1 MRVLVFGAHPDDMEI
16 GMGGTIAKH
25 VAIGDDLLMVVATI
39 PSQRE
44 LRIQEARDG
53 AEVLG
58 ARLEVLDVPPDDLG
72 MNRRTIREFDRLFG
86 SVNPHLVYT
95 HWDQDSH
102 QDHLAVSRAVMA
114 AGRRNRCSL
123 LMYEQT
129 IPGGVVPGNGF
140 KAQSFV
146 DISPFID
153 RKCQSILVH
162 QSQIEQNGGDWW
174 LDGVRGRA
182 MYRGYQMNVRYA
194 EAFEV
199 VKEIEVHFGSN
210 DERRSRPRNGRRRN
224 EKRTASNAEDT
235 PDRPTAPGDDWHGL
249 GRFPER

>member
-1 MRVLVFGAHPDDMEI
+1 MRVLVCGAHPDDIEI

-25 VAIGDDLLMVVATI
+25 VEAGDDVLMVVATV

-44 LRIQEARDG
+44 ARTREARDG
-53 AEVLG
+53 ARVLG
-58 ARLEVLDVPPDDLG
+58 ARLELLDLPPDDLG
-72 MNRRTIREFDRLFG
+72 INRRTIREFDRLLA
-86 SVNPHLVYT
+86 SVDPHLVYT

-102 QDHLAVSRAVMA
+102 QDHNAVSRAVISA
-114 AGRRNRCSL
+114 ARRNRCDL

-129 IPGGVVPGNGF
+129 IPGGVVPGGF

-146 DISPFID
+146 DISDYIE

-162 QSQIEQNGGDWW
+162 QTQIEQNGGDWW

-182 MYRGYQMNVRYA
+182 MYRGYQINVRHA

-199 VKEIEVHFGSN
+199 VKMIAVHF
-210 DERRSRPRNGRRRN
+210 RRDTA
-224 EKRTASNAEDT
+224 RTAIKQNGAGTHDEATAS
-235 PDRPTAPGDDWHGL
+235 DRA
-249 GRFPER
+249 

>member
-1 MRVLVFGAHPDDMEI
+1 MRIIVFGAHPDDMEI

-25 VAIGDDLLMVVATI
+25 VEAGDDLLMVVATV

-44 LRIQEARDG
+44 LRTQEARAG

-58 ARLEVLDVPPDDLG
+58 ARLEILDIPPDDLG
-72 MNRRTIREFDRLFG
+72 VNRRTIREFDRLLG
-86 SVNPHLVYT
+86 SVDPHLVYT

-102 QDHLAVSRAVMA
+102 QDHNAVSRAILA
-114 AGRRNRCSL
+114 AGRRNRCSV

-129 IPGGVVPGNGF
+129 IPGGVTPGGF

-146 DISPFID
+146 DITDYID
-153 RKCQSILVH
+153 RKCRSILVH
-162 QSQIEQNGGDWW
+162 RTQIDQNGGDWW

-182 MYRGYQMNVRYA
+182 MYRGYQMNARFG

-199 VKEIEVHFGSN
+199 VKEIEVHFGQRLASGP
-210 DERRSRPRNGRRRN
+210 RPNGPDAGEEQPDVN
-224 EKRTASNAEDT
+224 GGRTSQLPRT
-235 PDRPTAPGDDWHGL
+235 R
-249 GRFPER
+249 

>member
-1 MRVLVFGAHPDDMEI
+1 MRVLVFGAHPDDIEI

-25 VAIGDDLLMVVATI
+25 VEAGDDVLMVVATV
-39 PSQRE
+39 PTER
-44 LRIQEARDG
+44 EARIREAQEG
-53 AEVLG
+53 AAVLG
-58 ARLEVLDVPPDDLG
+58 ARLELLDLPPDDLG
-72 MNRRTIREFDRLFG
+72 VNRRTIREFDRLLAACD
-86 SVNPHLVYT
+86 PHLVYT

-102 QDHLAVSRAVMA
+102 QDHNAVSRAVIA

-129 IPGGVVPGNGF
+129 IPGGVVPGGF

-146 DISPFID
+146 DISDFID

-162 QSQIEQNGGDWW
+162 RTQIDQNGGDWW

-182 MYRGYQMNVRYA
+182 MYRGYQINVRHA

-199 VKEIEVHFGSN
+199 VKEIEVHFAESAA
-210 DERRSRPRNGRRRN
+210 RVAAQRNGRRPEER
-224 EKRTASNAEDT
+224 RTAERTRT
-235 PDRPTAPGDDWHGL
+235 PDAAPARRRSPGAL
-249 GRFPER
+249 T

>member
-16 GMGGTIAKH
+16 GMGGTIVKH
-25 VAIGDDLLMVVATI
+25 VTVGDEVLMVVATV
-39 PSQRE
+39 PSRRE
-44 LRIQEARDG
+44 TRLREAREG

-58 ARLEVLDVPPDDLG
+58 ARLEILDVPPDDLG
-72 MNRRTIREFDRLFG
+72 MNRRTIREFDRLFAT
-86 SVNPHLVYT
+86 VDPHLVYT
-95 HWDQDSH
+95 HWDHDSH
-102 QDHLAVSRAVMA
+102 QDHMAVSQSVIA

-129 IPGGVVPGNGF
+129 IPGGVASGPGF

-146 DISPFID
+146 DISPHID

-199 VKEIEVHFGSN
+199 VKAIDVQFGN
-210 DERRSRPRNGRRRN
+210 GAGRAAAIRNGRRKE
-224 EKRTASNAEDT
+224 EKHATDDAPEPAHE
-235 PDRPTAPGDDWHGL
+235 RPPGAPPR
-249 GRFPER
+249 GRAPER

>member
-1 MRVLVFGAHPDDMEI
+1 MRVLVFGAHPDDIEI

-25 VAIGDDLLMVVATI
+25 VEAGDDVLMVVATV

-44 LRIQEARDG
+44 LRAREAREG
-53 AEVLG
+53 ARVLG
-58 ARLEVLDVPPDDLG
+58 ARLELLDLPPDDLG
-72 MNRRTIREFDRLFG
+72 VNRRTIREFDRLLAT
-86 SVNPHLVYT
+86 VDPHLVYT

-102 QDHLAVSRAVMA
+102 QDHNSVSRAVISA
-114 AGRRNRCSL
+114 ARRNRCDL

-129 IPGGVVPGNGF
+129 IPGGVVPGGF

-146 DISPFID
+146 DISEYIE

-162 QSQIEQNGGDWW
+162 QTQIEQNGGDWW

-182 MYRGYQMNVRYA
+182 MYRGYQINVRHA

-199 VKEIEVHFGSN
+199 VKMIAVHFRR
-210 DERRSRPRNGRRRN
+210 DEARVAPHQNGAGTR
-224 EKRTASNAEDT
+224 AEALV
-235 PDRPTAPGDDWHGL
+235 PHRA
-249 GRFPER
+249 

>member
-1 MRVLVFGAHPDDMEI
+1 MRIIVFGAHPDDMEI

-25 VAIGDDLLMVVATI
+25 VEAGDDLLMVVATV

-44 LRIQEARDG
+44 LRIQEARAG

-58 ARLEVLDVPPDDLG
+58 ARLEILDIPPDDLG
-72 MNRRTIREFDRLFG
+72 VNRRTIREFDRLLG
-86 SVNPHLVYT
+86 SVDPHLVYT

-102 QDHLAVSRAVMA
+102 QDHNAVSRAILA
-114 AGRRNRCSL
+114 AGRRNRCSV

-129 IPGGVVPGNGF
+129 IPGGVTPGGF

-146 DISPFID
+146 DITDYID
-153 RKCQSILVH
+153 RKCRSILVH
-162 QSQIEQNGGDWW
+162 RTQIDQNGGDWW

-182 MYRGYQMNVRYA
+182 MYRGYQMNARFG

-199 VKEIEVHFGSN
+199 VKEIEVHFGH
-210 DERRSRPRNGRRRN
+210 RLASRPRPNGPDAG
-224 EKRTASNAEDT
+224 EEQPDVDAGRTSQT
-235 PDRPTAPGDDWHGL
+235 PRT
-249 GRFPER
+249 R

>member
-1 MRVLVFGAHPDDMEI
+1 MRIIVFGAHPDDMEI

-25 VAIGDDLLMVVATI
+25 VEAGDDVLMVVATV

-44 LRIQEARDG
+44 LRTQEARAG

-58 ARLEVLDVPPDDLG
+58 ARLEILDIPSDDLG
-72 MNRRTIREFDRLFG
+72 VNRRTIREFDRLLG
-86 SVNPHLVYT
+86 TIDPHLVYT

-102 QDHLAVSRAVMA
+102 QDHNAVSRAILA
-114 AGRRNRCSL
+114 AGRRNRCSV

-129 IPGGVVPGNGF
+129 IPGGVTPGGF

-146 DISPFID
+146 DITDYID
-153 RKCQSILVH
+153 RKCRSILVH
-162 QSQIEQNGGDWW
+162 RTQIDQNGGDWW

-182 MYRGYQMNVRYA
+182 MYRGYQMNARFG

-199 VKEIEVHFGSN
+199 VKEIEVHFGQ
-210 DERRSRPRNGRRRN
+210 RLASRPRPNGPGAGEEQPDAN
-224 EKRTASNAEDT
+224 GGRTSQMPRT
-235 PDRPTAPGDDWHGL
+235 R
-249 GRFPER
+249 

>member
-1 MRVLVFGAHPDDMEI
+1 MEI

-25 VAIGDDLLMVVATI
+25 VEAGDDLLMVVATV

-44 LRIQEARDG
+44 LRTQEARAG

-58 ARLEVLDVPPDDLG
+58 ARLEILDIPPDDLG
-72 MNRRTIREFDRLFG
+72 VNRRTIREFDRLLT
-86 SVNPHLVYT
+86 SVDPHLVYT

-102 QDHLAVSRAVMA
+102 QDHNAVSRAILA
-114 AGRRNRCSL
+114 AGRRNRCSV

-129 IPGGVVPGNGF
+129 IPGGVTPGGF

-146 DISPFID
+146 DITDYID
-153 RKCQSILVH
+153 RKCRSILVH
-162 QSQIEQNGGDWW
+162 RTQIDQNGGDWW

-182 MYRGYQMNVRYA
+182 MYRGYQMNARFG

-199 VKEIEVHFGSN
+199 VKEIEVHFGQ
-210 DERRSRPRNGRRRN
+210 RLAGRPRPNGPDAGEEQPDVN
-224 EKRTASNAEDT
+224 GGRTSQT
-235 PDRPTAPGDDWHGL
+235 PRT
-249 GRFPER
+249 R

>member
-1 MRVLVFGAHPDDMEI
+1 MRIIVFGAHPDDMEI

-25 VAIGDDLLMVVATI
+25 VEAGDDLLMVVATV

-44 LRIQEARDG
+44 LRTQEARAG

-58 ARLEVLDVPPDDLG
+58 ARLEILDIPPDDLG
-72 MNRRTIREFDRLFG
+72 VNRRTIREFDRLLT
-86 SVNPHLVYT
+86 SVDPHLVYT

-102 QDHLAVSRAVMA
+102 QDHNAVSRAILA
-114 AGRRNRCSL
+114 AGRRNRCSV

-129 IPGGVVPGNGF
+129 IPGGVTPGGF

-146 DISPFID
+146 DITDYID
-153 RKCQSILVH
+153 RKCRSILVH
-162 QSQIEQNGGDWW
+162 RTQIDQNGGDWW

-182 MYRGYQMNVRYA
+182 MYRGYQMNARFG

-199 VKEIEVHFGSN
+199 VKEIEVHFGH
-210 DERRSRPRNGRRRN
+210 RLASRPRPNGPDAGEDQPDVN
-224 EKRTASNAEDT
+224 GGRTSQMPRT
-235 PDRPTAPGDDWHGL
+235 R
-249 GRFPER
+249 

>member
-1 MRVLVFGAHPDDMEI
+1 MRILVFGAHPDDIEI
-16 GMGGTIAKH
+16 GMGGTIARH
-25 VAIGDDLLMVVATI
+25 VDAGDDVLMVVATI
-39 PSQRE
+39 PSRHE
-44 LRIQEARDG
+44 ERMEEARLG

-58 ARLEVLDVPPDDLG
+58 ARLEILDVPPDEMG
-72 MNRRTIREFDRLFG
+72 ANRRTIREFDRLF
-86 SVNPHLVYT
+86 SSIDPHLVYT

-102 QDHLAVSRAVMA
+102 QDHTAVSRAAIA

-129 IPGGVVPGNGF
+129 IPGGVVSGGF

-146 DISPFID
+146 DISKFID

-162 QSQIEQNGGDWW
+162 QTQIEQNGGDWW

-199 VKEIEVHFGSN
+199 VKEIDVHFGHRLGDHASARDSRKRREPRKTDGVASQAIDGN
-210 DERRSRPRNGRRRN
+210 DQ
-224 EKRTASNAEDT
+224 
-235 PDRPTAPGDDWHGL
+235 WHAL

>member
-1 MRVLVFGAHPDDMEI
+1 MRIIVFGAHPDDMEI

-25 VAIGDDLLMVVATI
+25 VEAGDDVLMVVATV

-44 LRIQEARDG
+44 LRIQEARAG

-58 ARLEVLDVPPDDLG
+58 ARLEILDIPPDDLG
-72 MNRRTIREFDRLFG
+72 VNRRTIREFDRLLT
-86 SVNPHLVYT
+86 SVDPHLVYT

-102 QDHLAVSRAVMA
+102 QDHNAVSRAILA
-114 AGRRNRCSL
+114 AGRRNRCSV

-129 IPGGVVPGNGF
+129 IPGGVTPGGF

-146 DISPFID
+146 DITDYID
-153 RKCQSILVH
+153 RKCRSILVH
-162 QSQIEQNGGDWW
+162 RTQIDQNGGDWW

-182 MYRGYQMNVRYA
+182 MYRGYQMNARFG

-199 VKEIEVHFGSN
+199 VKEIEVHFGH
-210 DERRSRPRNGRRRN
+210 RLASRPRPNGPDAGEDQPDVN
-224 EKRTASNAEDT
+224 GGRTSQMPRT
-235 PDRPTAPGDDWHGL
+235 R
-249 GRFPER
+249 

>member
-1 MRVLVFGAHPDDMEI
+1 
-16 GMGGTIAKH
+16 MGGTIAKH
-25 VAIGDDLLMVVATI
+25 VSVGDDVLMVVSTI
-39 PSQRE
+39 PSRRE
-44 LRIQEARDG
+44 TRIREAREG
-53 AEVLG
+53 AQVLG
-58 ARLEVLDVPPDDLG
+58 ASLEILDIPPDEFG
-72 MNRRTIREFDRLFG
+72 INRRTVREFDRLFKT
-86 SVNPHLVYT
+86 VDPHLVYS
-95 HWDQDSH
+95 HWDKDSH
-102 QDHLAVSRAVMA
+102 QDHMAVSQAVIA

-129 IPGGVVPGNGF
+129 IPGGVVPGDGF

-153 RKCQSILVH
+153 RKCESILVH
-162 QSQIEQNGGDWW
+162 NSQIEQNGGDWW

-199 VKEIEVHFGSN
+199 VKEIEVHFPHPSHQKSGARTKRSQN
-210 DERRSRPRNGRRRN
+210 DKRERPGEENAVAVDGR
-224 EKRTASNAEDT
+224 EE
-235 PDRPTAPGDDWHGL
+235 WHAL

>member
-1 MRVLVFGAHPDDMEI
+1 MRIIVFGAHPDDMEI

-25 VAIGDDLLMVVATI
+25 VEAGDDVLMVVATV

-44 LRIQEARDG
+44 LRTQEARAG

-58 ARLEVLDVPPDDLG
+58 ARLEILDIPSDDLG
-72 MNRRTIREFDRLFG
+72 VNRRTIREFDRLLT
-86 SVNPHLVYT
+86 SIDPHLVYT

-102 QDHLAVSRAVMA
+102 QDHNAVSRAILA
-114 AGRRNRCSL
+114 AGRRNRCSV

-129 IPGGVVPGNGF
+129 IPGGVTPGGF

-146 DISPFID
+146 DITDYID
-153 RKCQSILVH
+153 RKCRSILVH
-162 QSQIEQNGGDWW
+162 RTQIDQNGGDWW

-182 MYRGYQMNVRYA
+182 MYRGYQMNARFG

-199 VKEIEVHFGSN
+199 VKEIEVNFGHRLAN
-210 DERRSRPRNGRRRN
+210 RPRPNGTRPDDGPADPDATSQMP
-224 EKRTASNAEDT
+224 RT
-235 PDRPTAPGDDWHGL
+235 R
-249 GRFPER
+249 

>member
-1 MRVLVFGAHPDDMEI
+1 MEI

-25 VAIGDDLLMVVATI
+25 VEAGDDILMVVATV

-44 LRIQEARDG
+44 LRTQEARAG

-58 ARLEVLDVPPDDLG
+58 ARLEILDIPSDDLG
-72 MNRRTIREFDRLFG
+72 VNRRTIREFDRLLT
-86 SVNPHLVYT
+86 SIDPHLVYT

-102 QDHLAVSRAVMA
+102 QDHNAVSRAILA
-114 AGRRNRCSL
+114 AGRRNRCSV

-129 IPGGVVPGNGF
+129 IPGGVTPGGF

-146 DISPFID
+146 DITDYID
-153 RKCQSILVH
+153 RKCRSILVH
-162 QSQIEQNGGDWW
+162 RTQIDQNGGDWW

-182 MYRGYQMNVRYA
+182 MYRGYQMNARFG

-199 VKEIEVHFGSN
+199 VKEIEVHFGQ
-210 DERRSRPRNGRRRN
+210 RLASRPRTNGPDAGQEHPDVN
-224 EKRTASNAEDT
+224 GGRTSQM
-235 PDRPTAPGDDWHGL
+235 PRS
-249 GRFPER
+249 R

>member
-1 MRVLVFGAHPDDMEI
+1 MSIIVFGAHPDDMEI

-25 VAIGDDLLMVVATI
+25 VEAGDDVLMVVATV

-44 LRIQEARDG
+44 LRTQEARAG

-58 ARLEVLDVPPDDLG
+58 ARLEILDIPSDDLG
-72 MNRRTIREFDRLFG
+72 VNRRTIREFDRLLT
-86 SVNPHLVYT
+86 SIDPHLVYT

-102 QDHLAVSRAVMA
+102 QDHNAVSRAILA
-114 AGRRNRCSL
+114 AGRRNRCSV

-129 IPGGVVPGNGF
+129 IPGGVTPGGF

-146 DISPFID
+146 DITDYID
-153 RKCQSILVH
+153 RKCRSILVH
-162 QSQIEQNGGDWW
+162 QTQIDQNGGDWW

-182 MYRGYQMNVRYA
+182 MYRGYQMNARFG

-199 VKEIEVHFGSN
+199 VKEIEVNFGH
-210 DERRSRPRNGRRRN
+210 RLATHPRPNG
-224 EKRTASNAEDT
+224 AGPGDGHPA
-235 PDRPTAPGDDWHGL
+235 PDRDATSQMPRT
-249 GRFPER
+249 R

>member
-1 MRVLVFGAHPDDMEI
+1 MRIIVFGAHPDDMEI

-25 VAIGDDLLMVVATI
+25 VEAGDDVLMVVATV

-44 LRIQEARDG
+44 LRTQEARAG

-58 ARLEVLDVPPDDLG
+58 ARLEILDIPSDDLG
-72 MNRRTIREFDRLFG
+72 VNRRTIREFDRLLT
-86 SVNPHLVYT
+86 SIDPHLVYT

-102 QDHLAVSRAVMA
+102 QDHNAVSRAILA
-114 AGRRNRCSL
+114 AGRRNRCSV

-129 IPGGVVPGNGF
+129 IPGGVTPGGF

-146 DISPFID
+146 DITDYID
-153 RKCQSILVH
+153 RKCRSILVH
-162 QSQIEQNGGDWW
+162 RTQIDQNGGDWW

-182 MYRGYQMNVRYA
+182 MYRGYQMNARFG

-199 VKEIEVHFGSN
+199 VKEIEVHFGQ
-210 DERRSRPRNGRRRN
+210 RLAGRPRPNGPDAREEQPDVN
-224 EKRTASNAEDT
+224 GGRTSQMPRT
-235 PDRPTAPGDDWHGL
+235 R
-249 GRFPER
+249 